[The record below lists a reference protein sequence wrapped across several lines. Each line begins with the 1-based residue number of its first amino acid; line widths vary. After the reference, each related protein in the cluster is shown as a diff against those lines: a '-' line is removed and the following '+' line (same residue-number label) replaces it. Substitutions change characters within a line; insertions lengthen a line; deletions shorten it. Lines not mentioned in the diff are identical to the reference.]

1 MAADAETNANLDLD
15 DDVPQEI
22 TWPKTMGIA
31 SIVWATIGMGC
42 IGCGAVGIA
51 MQGGNNSGPP
61 GWGPMPDVMKQPPS
75 TMVLLA
81 VGVPVAILLLIAGIL
96 LIKRNPL
103 ARTLHLVYAVIGLV
117 NTGVS
122 TFLSF
127 QHQLRVLAWAKD
139 NPDDQ
144 WGKMMAGGPWMV
156 LGMVVGLVLG
166 GAWPL
171 FCLVWFGLVK
181 RTKESMVGKV
191 EA

>member
-15 DDVPQEI
+15 DDLPEEI
-22 TWPKTMGIA
+22 TWPKTVGIA
-31 SIVWATIGMGC
+31 SIVWASISIGC
-42 IGCGAVGIA
+42 IGCGAGGIA
-51 MQGGNNSGPP
+51 MQGWSKGGPP

-75 TMVLLA
+75 SLVMLG
-81 VGVPVAILLLIAGIL
+81 VGVPVAVLLLSAGIL

-103 ARTLHLVYAVIGLV
+103 ARTLHLVYAGIGLV
-117 NTGVS
+117 STGVG

-139 NPDDQ
+139 NPDDN
-144 WGKMMAGGPWMV
+144 WAKMMAGGPWMLV
-156 LGMVVGLVLG
+156 GLVVGLVLG
-166 GAWPL
+166 CGWPL

-181 RTKESMVGKV
+181 PTREDMVGKV